1 MLRESFD
8 MTQET
13 FGKHI
18 NVSRGHI
25 AFIENGGKVT
35 SVLLKK
41 ICKQFKLKEDDFN
54 KNIDEF
60 EYFLTDK
67 EYINKYDEDE
77 MMKLILK
84 LKNEIEEIKSDD
96 TFVTISSLDDWDE
109 YFEGL
114 KKDLEEEK
122 EKLEAQQKEKNRKPS
137 ARGRGKGG

>member
-1 MLRESFD
+1 MENLGLKIKMLRESFD

-67 EYINKYDEDE
+67 EYVNKYDEEE

-84 LKNEIEEIKSDD
+84 QKNEIEVLQSEVFYLKENNSLLKENNSYLKQQNELLIKNQN
-96 TFVTISSLDDWDE
+96 
-109 YFEGL
+109 
-114 KKDLEEEK
+114 K
-122 EKLEAQQKEKNRKPS
+122 
-137 ARGRGKGG
+137 